1 MYWNYYSRNLR
12 IILRWRKLNLFFSE
26 SHGELPVAVAGS
38 LAFFCGI
45 SLHPLASTTFLAFEK
60 EDHKLRL
67 VAFALMIALI
77 CVSLIQFSLVCRL
90 NPWGRPCLLTMEY
103 SWIDWASCQR
113 ATYEQYRHGLCKNHL
128 ISESITLLTCHE
140 DYYSKATINNSLS
153 TARFKKSIALLLQLC
168 T

>member
-1 MYWNYYSRNLR
+1 MYRNYYSRNLR

-26 SHGELPVAVAGS
+26 SHGEL
-38 LAFFCGI
+38 AFFC
-45 SLHPLASTTFLAFEK
+45 ASTTFLAFEK

-67 VAFALMIALI
+67 VAFALMIALT
-77 CVSLIQFSLVCRL
+77 CVSLMQFSLVCRL

-103 SWIDWASCQR
+103 SWIDWASCHR

-140 DYYSKATINNSLS
+140 DYYSKATINNSLP
-153 TARFKKSIALLLQLC
+153 TARFKKNIALLLQLC